1 MSGIKNWL
9 KNFYRIDHAEFN
21 ITQSYGLKL
30 YLVFYQW
37 WYDLVLKNLLPS
49 LPLILSNPLSTNQQ
63 I

>member
-30 YLVFYQW
+30 YLVFYQS